1 MSQKADQFDGSAE
14 AKKLS
19 TEPGVYLFR
28 DGKGKLLYVGKAM
41 NLRKRVS
48 SYFDRRHEDPRLA
61 RMVRQ
66 IRKIDSHLTRTEGEA
81 LLLENEW
88 IKSLKPRFN
97 IKLRDDKSYP
107 WIHLTGDH
115 DFPRAHFHRGARNE
129 GGEYFGPYPNAG
141 ATRDTLKIIH
151 RVFKLRMCQDSIF
164 ENRSR
169 PCLQYQIKRC
179 TAPCVDYI
187 SKEKYAED
195 VAHAQ
200 LLLSGRSSKVRELL
214 VGKMRKASEAL
225 EFEQA
230 AVLRDQL
237 QTLTQVHAQQ
247 FVTADGGDMD
257 YIALAQAHGKTV
269 VQILTIRDGR
279 NLGSQTYHPDNT
291 ADSQPGDIMAAVI
304 GQYYHVR
311 EAPRA
316 IILSHLPNESELWQ
330 QVLGERAKRKVKL
343 VDKPRGTRLQWLKQ
357 VMRNAE
363 ESIHLSLA
371 EQAGV
376 NERLEAL
383 GKALHL
389 DEPPQ
394 HIECFDISHTGG
406 ERTVASCVVYDHT
419 GINKSLYRR
428 FNIQNVAEGDDYAA
442 MRQVLLRRYKRQR
455 DEEAR
460 LPDLIVVDGGLG
472 QVRQALEV
480 LSELELQHLLVMGVA
495 KGRTRRS
502 GYEKWVMPPPQ
513 PSIKPNPTSV
523 EAHLIQQI
531 RDEAHR
537 FAITGHRQRRGKAR
551 KVSALEE
558 ISGIGAKRR
567 RDLLQYFGGL
577 QGLKKAGVNEL
588 TQVQGIS
595 KDLAERII
603 KGIRN

>member
-1 MSQKADQFDGSAE
+1 MSKSKSSFDGSKT

-28 DGKGKLLYVGKAM
+28 DAKGKLLYVGKAR

-48 SYFDRRHEDPRLA
+48 SYFDRKHDDLRLV

-66 IRKIDSHLTRTEGEA
+66 IRKIDTHITRTEGEA
-81 LLLENEW
+81 LMLENEW

-164 ENRSR
+164 DNRSR

-200 LLLSGRSSKVRELL
+200 LLLSGRSSKVRDLL
-214 VGKMRKASEAL
+214 MTKMQQASQSL

-247 FVTADGGDMD
+247 FVTAEGGDMD
-257 YIALAQAHGKTV
+257 YIALAQQHGMTV

-279 NLGSQTYHPDNT
+279 NLGNQTYHPDNS
-291 ADSQPGDIMAAVI
+291 AESRPADIMAAVI

-311 EAPRA
+311 EAPKA
-316 IILSHLPNESELWQ
+316 IILSHLPSEAELWQ
-330 QVLGERAKRKVKL
+330 QVLSERAKRKVKMI
-343 VDKPRGTRLQWLKQ
+343 DKPRGIRLQWLKQ
-357 VMRNAE
+357 VRHNAE
-363 ESIHLSLA
+363 QSINVSLA
-371 EQAGV
+371 EQAGIT
-376 NERLEAL
+376 ERLQAL
-383 GKALHL
+383 GKALNL

-394 HIECFDISHTGG
+394 HIECFDVSHTSG
-406 ERTVASCVVYDHT
+406 ERTVASCVVYDHS

-428 FNIQNVAEGDDYAA
+428 FNIKDIVEGDDYAA
-442 MRQVLLRRYKRQR
+442 MRQVLLRRYKRQQKQG
-455 DEEAR
+455 AR

-502 GYEKWVMPPPQ
+502 GYEHWVLPPPQ
-513 PSIKPNPTSV
+513 PEVKPEPSSV
-523 EAHLIQQI
+523 AAHLIQQI

-551 KVSALEE
+551 KASVLEG
-558 ISGIGAKRR
+558 IPGIGPKRR
-567 RDLLQYFGGL
+567 RDLLQHFGGI
-577 QGLKKAGVNEL
+577 QGLRKAGVGEVM
-588 TQVQGIS
+588 QVQGINQE
-595 KDLAERII
+595 LAERIVAS
-603 KGIRN
+603 IR

>member
-1 MSQKADQFDGSAE
+1 MSKAKDQFDGSKA

-28 DGKGKLLYVGKAM
+28 DTKGKLLYVGKAR

-48 SYFDRRHEDPRLA
+48 SYFDRKHDDARLT

-66 IRKIDSHLTRTEGEA
+66 VHKIDTHLTRTEGEA

-200 LLLSGRSSKVRELL
+200 LLLSGRSSKVRDRLME
-214 VGKMRKASEAL
+214 KMRDASKDL

-230 AVLRDQL
+230 AILRDQL

-257 YIALAQAHGKTV
+257 YIALAQQHGMTV

-291 ADSQPGDIMAAVI
+291 ADSSPGDIMAAVI

-311 EAPRA
+311 EAPKA
-316 IILSHLPNESELWQ
+316 IILSHLPSEAGLWL
-330 QVLGERAKRKVKL
+330 QVLSERAQRKVKMI
-343 VDKPRGTRLQWLKQ
+343 DKPRGTRLQWLKQ
-357 VMRNAE
+357 VVHNAE
-363 ESIHLSLA
+363 QSISLSLA

-376 NERLEAL
+376 TERLDAL

-389 DEPPQ
+389 DDPPQ

-406 ERTVASCVVYDHT
+406 ERTVGSCVVYDHT

-428 FNIQNVAEGDDYAA
+428 FNINNITEGDDYAA
-442 MRQVLLRRYKRQR
+442 MRQVLLRRYKRQQAE
-455 DEEAR
+455 DAR

-502 GYEKWVMPPPQ
+502 GFERWILPPPQ
-513 PSIKPNPTSV
+513 PEVKPQPASIES
-523 EAHLIQQI
+523 HLIQQI

-537 FAITGHRQRRGKAR
+537 FAITGHRQRRSKAR
-551 KVSALEE
+551 KTSALEE
-558 ISGIGAKRR
+558 IPGIGPKRR
-567 RDLLQYFGGL
+567 RDLLQHFGGL
-577 QGLKKAGVNEL
+577 QGLRNAGVSEL
-588 TQVQGIS
+588 MQVQGINEE
-595 KDLAERII
+595 LAERIV
-603 KGIRN
+603 GAVR